1 MSFNKYINGP
11 KKIDGE
17 YIQFHHIFDEL
28 AFFREI
34 DINYKWHNQ
43 FKKGSLK

>member
-1 MSFNKYINGP
+1 MEST
-11 KKIDGE
+11 
-17 YIQFHHIFDEL
+17 IQFHHIFDEL

-43 FKKGSLK
+43 FKKGSFKVILIFN